1 MTKIKLKSQKFT
13 LCVRRPDLE
22 DEVNQTIKRTNIGM
36 NAIDINIRQALFY
49 NQNTHPVNLEEL
61 IVKYDELNKANE
73 LDKYLDDLSEEMKNE
88 ENENAKKDIQD
99 KLTDMMYIVEL
110 AKKIKQHRI
119 DNKIDNI
126 HNKINRIFF
135 DFDVNK
141 TFSAGEMM
149 VFEVERERYDDLSE
163 PIKQKILKEGDVFAV
178 HIKDDNYYKLSAFEG
193 IEYNGKQLI
202 AIHKDLEDD
211 VILLDIK

>member
-135 DFDVNK
+135 DFDINK
-141 TFSAGEMM
+141 TFSTGEMM